1 MTAPPKNTLPV
12 ASNAQPHRKVS
23 LCYAVYQNAETL
35 PSLLQRSIAVMN
47 ENFPD
52 LQHEY
57 VFVDDGSTDASLRVL
72 VDLKQQLGDDRI
84 VIVSF
89 TRNFGQVAAIAAGW
103 EYATGDAVINLAAD
117 LQDPPEQCVPMIRE
131 WLSGADIVISYRR
144 THATTLLNRLTSR
157 IAYRL
162 LTKGVP
168 DGGFDFT
175 LLSRR
180 ALAHMLTLCDRNRFY
195 QHDILW
201 LGYAPVFL
209 PYDKQERPSGRSAW
223 SFVKRLNYFLTG
235 YFNIS
240 YFPLRAMSFL
250 GAFVSFLGFAYTGI
264 IIYTYFVHSTPF
276 QGWAPLMVVQLV
288 IGGLLMMMLGTVG
301 EYIWRIFAEVK
312 ARPRYL
318 VRDVL

>member
-1 MTAPPKNTLPV
+1 MTAPIVTRRLSPCVP
-12 ASNAQPHRKVS
+12 QPHRTIS

-35 PSLLQRSIAVMN
+35 PTLLQRSIDAMR
-47 ENFPD
+47 ESFPD
-52 LQHEY
+52 LQHEF
-57 VFVDDGSTDASLRVL
+57 VFVDDGSTDNSLEVL
-72 VDLKQQLGDDRI
+72 VDLKRRFPDQRI
-84 VIVSF
+84 VIVAF

-117 LQDPPEQCVPMIRE
+117 LQDPPEQCVPMVRR
-131 WLSGADIVISYRR
+131 WLEGADIVISYRR
-144 THATTLLNRLTSR
+144 THATTLLKRITSR

-162 LTKGVP
+162 LASNVP

-180 ALAHMLTLCDRNRFY
+180 ALGHMLTLRDNVRFY
-195 QHDILW
+195 QHDVLW
-201 LGYAPVFL
+201 LGYDPVFI
-209 PYDKQERPSGRSAW
+209 PYDKRERPSGRSAW

-240 YFPLRAMSFL
+240 YFPLRAMSIL
-250 GAFVSFLGFAYTGI
+250 GALVALLGFLYAAI
-264 IIYTYFVHSTPF
+264 IVYTYFMHGTPF
-276 QGWAPLMVVQLV
+276 QGWAPLMIAQLA
-288 IGGLLMMMLGTVG
+288 IGGILMMMLGTIG

>member
-1 MTAPPKNTLPV
+1 MTALPKNPRSGSGLT
-12 ASNAQPHRKVS
+12 QPHHKVS
-23 LCYAVYQNAETL
+23 LCYAVYQNAEML
-35 PSLLQRSIAVMN
+35 PALLRRSMAAMK
-47 ENFPD
+47 EAFPD

-57 VFVDDGSTDASLRVL
+57 VFVDDGSTDASLQVL
-72 VDLKQQLGDDRI
+72 VDLKREFDDDRI
-84 VIVSF
+84 VIVTF

-117 LQDPPEQCVPMIRE
+117 LQDPPEQCVPMIQE
-131 WLSGADIVISYRR
+131 WLGGADIVISYRR
-144 THATTLLNRLTSR
+144 THATTFLNRLTSR

-162 LTKGVP
+162 LARGVP
-168 DGGFDFT
+168 DGGFDFA

-201 LGYAPVFL
+201 LGYDPVFL

-250 GAFVSFLGFAYTGI
+250 GAFVSFLGFVYTAI
-264 IIYTYFVHSTPF
+264 IIYTYFVHGTPF

-288 IGGLLMMMLGTVG
+288 IGGMLMMMLGTVG

-318 VRDVL
+318 VRDVF

>member
-1 MTAPPKNTLPV
+1 MTSHNHSESSQLV
-12 ASNAQPHRKVS
+12 RKVS
-23 LCYAVYQNAETL
+23 VCFAVYQNAATL
-35 PSLLQRSIAVMN
+35 PTLLMRSMQTLQEAYPSV
-47 ENFPD
+47 
-52 LQHEY
+52 QHEF
-57 VFVDDGSTDASLRVL
+57 VFVDDGSTDASLQVL
-72 VDLKQQLGDDRI
+72 VDLKRQLQDDRI
-84 VIVSF
+84 VIVTF

-103 EYATGDAVINLAAD
+103 EYATGDAVINMAAD

-144 THATTLLNRLTSR
+144 THATTFLNRLTSR

-180 ALAHMLTLCDRNRFY
+180 ALTHMLTLCDRNRFY

-201 LGYAPVFL
+201 LGYHPVFL
-209 PYDKQERPSGRSAW
+209 PYDKKERPSGRSAW

-240 YFPLRAMSFL
+240 VFPLRAMSVL
-250 GAFVSFLGFAYTGI
+250 GATVSLMGFMYAAI
-264 IIYTYFVHSTPF
+264 IVYTYFMHGTPF
-276 QGWAPLMVVQLV
+276 QGWAPLMVIQLV
-288 IGGLLMMMLGTVG
+288 IGGMLMMMLGVVG